1 LYFVRTAAIF
11 LIGST
16 VAVLIFAPKMYRLHI
31 EHDYQASRRSG
42 FYNGANHQERSD
54 SALASLEDDNA
65 PTRRVSFVQSEKSNT
80 GEGKGLAENK
90 KNVGRGM
97 SISEIRLVTQSEK
110 SFTREVNE
118 TAEQKTDVLGSIEDI
133 QRRVMEKELRGSIED
148 SQQVPFSS
156 VVVGQDERDSGVDSA

>member
-1 LYFVRTAAIF
+1 M
-11 LIGST
+11 
-16 VAVLIFAPKMYRLHI
+16 AVLIFAPKMYRLHI

-97 SISEIRLVTQSEK
+97 SISEIRLRASVTQSEK

-133 QRRVMEKELRGSIED
+133 QHRVMEKELRGSIED